1 MADFL
6 DELTQDDMKFSAVD
20 EIMEQQRHALD
31 GNVGDVCYYDIVNR
45 KFELASLKDT
55 TKMDV
60 TLINDWKTIVIGVA
74 LNQQKD
80 KGTFDILMSGF
91 LMAQPLLLPFGYA
104 RKEKQPYIRAYAYKM
119 FQRFVKA
126 FFK

>member
-20 EIMEQQRHALD
+20 EIMEQQKHALD

-74 LNQQKD
+74 LN
-80 KGTFDILMSGF
+80 
-91 LMAQPLLLPFGYA
+91 
-104 RKEKQPYIRAYAYKM
+104 
-119 FQRFVKA
+119 
-126 FFK
+126 